1 LDQLLKEPVESL
13 RPALQYLEQNPNE
26 KLSREQWNAIFRGIE
41 HITATAE
48 ENNLPTPTQ
57 QQQQQESFPTFSKA
71 RQEMTSMYQQL
82 QQRGELQLY
91 GAVTTQE
98 PPAAGAKVVPP
109 QLLEQI
115 LDLPLSALTPAPAT
129 NALLFWGAGLAA
141 LELAVSLTTGVSLN
155 ALALLTLAAVV
166 LDRLFLNG
174 ASLETLLKWIS
185 PGVQD
190 KVLKHEAGHFLLAYL
205 LGCPVEGIVLSAWA
219 ALRDERFGNRQ
230 VSAGTS
236 FFDPELS
243 RQINEQQQVTRS
255 SIDRYSIIVM
265 AGIAAEADRYGRAD
279 GGAGDEAALIAFL
292 SRLWSAEQI
301 KNQARWGA
309 LQAVLLLRQYRP
321 AYEALVEALEKG
333 QGTLGDCVYAI
344 EKAARDHHLPGRAAR
359 RPLGQIV
366 NDNGVAVWE
375 KFVSGDDGVNGSTVT
390 TATAAT
396 KSNDTTNDTT
406 ESVSTPPPDGNID
419 DDESAL
425 EALRSYRNQVEQ
437 KLKDVDEKLKDLPK

>member
-1 LDQLLKEPVESL
+1 MDELLKEPVESL
-13 RPALQYLEQNPNE
+13 RPTLQYLEQNPNE

-48 ENNLPTPTQ
+48 ENNLPQT
-57 QQQQQESFPTFSKA
+57 QQQQESFPTFSKA

-98 PPAAGAKVVPP
+98 PPAAGQKVVSP

-141 LELAVSLTTGVSLN
+141 LELAIAVTTGISLN
-155 ALALLTLAAVV
+155 ALALLTLAVV
-166 LDRLFLNG
+166 VGDRLFLNG

-265 AGIAAEADRYGRAD
+265 AGIAAEADKYGRAD

-292 SRLWSAEQI
+292 SRLWSADQI

-321 AYEALVEALEKG
+321 AYEALVDRLEQGK
-333 QGTLGDCVYAI
+333 GTLGDCVYAI

-375 KFVSGDDGVNGSTVT
+375 KFVASGDNVDGDNVNGST
-390 TATAAT
+390 TATAA
-396 KSNDTTNDTT
+396 KSDDTADDR
-406 ESVSTPPPDGNID
+406 SSLSALDGNNN

-425 EALRSYRNQVEQ
+425 EALRSYRSQVEQ